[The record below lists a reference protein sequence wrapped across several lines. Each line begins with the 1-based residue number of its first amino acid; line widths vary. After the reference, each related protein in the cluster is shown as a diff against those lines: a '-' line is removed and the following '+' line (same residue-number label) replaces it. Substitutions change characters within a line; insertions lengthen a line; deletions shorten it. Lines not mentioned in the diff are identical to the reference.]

1 MCTTKSVTSFSHVAP
16 FFSAARCH
24 GTLHPSAT
32 AQPSRSI
39 GSTEIKKGKPPPSP
53 RHRRLPGPQARRRRS
68 TRRSPQGRST
78 RHRCGRRAPPDRYLR
93 LPQPTSRGQRP
104 LPDLRLKHA
113 VSFCFLASNRR
124 SHDDHNSGSCGREM
138 RCRPQTRPRP
148 CLCVARRWYCPVP
161 TPALFTVNQRRRHR
175 LFCFNLYELRPISI
189 CFASAYM
196 KYGRIGC

>member
-1 MCTTKSVTSFSHVAP
+1 MYNKICHLLQPRRPLLFSRTMPRHSPSVGHG
-16 FFSAARCH
+16 SALQKHRQH
-24 GTLHPSAT
+24 
-32 AQPSRSI
+32 RN
-39 GSTEIKKGKPPPSP
+39 KKGKPPPSP
-53 RHRRLPGPQARRRRS
+53 RDRRLPGPQARRRRS

-78 RHRCGRRAPPDRYLR
+78 RHRCGRRAPPHRYLR